1 MLVVAL
7 AVLTGLVTLADWAG
21 IVRRVPQ
28 DVQQWTRPAPLV
40 LLTATTVAAGALEHS
55 AGRWLVLALACG
67 ALGDVLLVD
76 ATERRFVAGLAAFL
90 VGHLAYVAAFLSAG
104 LNGGWWWAGGAVV
117 VLTALTIARGV
128 LPGALRSG
136 GPALAVPVAVY
147 MAVIAAMTATGWATG
162 CWLIA
167 AGSAVFVASDTQL
180 AINRFVGELPW
191 AKLPT
196 IATYHVGQGLIAVG
210 VLLLTG

>member
-1 MLVVAL
+1 MVAL
-7 AVLTGLVTLADWAG
+7 AALTGVVTLADWTG
-21 IVRRVPQ
+21 IVRNVPLH
-28 DVQQWTRPAPLV
+28 VQQWTRPAPLV
-40 LLTATTVAAGALEHS
+40 LLTATTVAAGALDNS

-76 ATERRFVAGLAAFL
+76 ARERRFVAGLAAFL

-104 LNGGWWWAGGAVV
+104 LEGGWWWAGGAAV
-117 VLTALTIARGV
+117 VLTAFAIARGV

-147 MAVIAAMTATGWATG
+147 MAVIAAITTTGWATG

-167 AGSAVFVASDTQL
+167 AGTAVFVASDTQL
-180 AINRFVGELPW
+180 AINRFVRELPW

-196 IATYHVGQGLIAVG
+196 IATYHVGQILIAVG